1 MLPYHYMVH
10 RYKYM
15 YEYPKLVV
23 LKYIL
28 IIYNATMLLYIA
40 QV

>member
-1 MLPYHYMVH
+1 MLPYYYMVH
-10 RYKYM
+10 GYNYM